1 MLHTI
6 CRVTYFRPCLKGHIR
21 LARFVA
27 VHFCCKYYIPKPY
40 VLKTTCYSHKEDENR
55 LKIVDCTLGFECRFN
70 IASTDLNDSNI
81 PFLLLACEGATFV
94 DGALWMDYFTNARQM
109 SANCLV
115 FDTKGVEYDC
125 TRRICTTIRHAN
137 LLSPESRSDQPS

>member
-40 VLKTTCYSHKEDENR
+40 VFKTTCYSHKEDENR
-55 LKIVDCTLGFECRFN
+55 LKIVHYTLGFECGFN
-70 IASTDLNDSNI
+70 ITSTGLNDSNT
-81 PFLLLACEGATFV
+81 PFLLLRSEGATLV
-94 DGALWMDYFTNARQM
+94 DCALCCGY
-109 SANCLV
+109 
-115 FDTKGVEYDC
+115 
-125 TRRICTTIRHAN
+125 
-137 LLSPESRSDQPS
+137 